1 MPTQLEGGIDLDTM
15 QIILLSIAGLIILFV
30 VVNAIIRLFKNRSNV
45 SDHYE
50 IENPDEENFPNIQ
63 SNEPEA
69 AEEVLSTKLESAKTD
84 NVEKEKID
92 NAAAHDHFMMISVH
106 SKPNTVFSDYS
117 FLQSMGSAGLEYGDH
132 KIFHYDVKTDI
143 GIQRLF
149 SVAQL
154 NKPGT
159 FDIDHVE
166 TIHCKGLL
174 MFIDLRACRK
184 QTLALD
190 CMLEAAYQLA
200 EDLDGIM
207 FEGYNTPWHDD
218 TPRALAQQLEQY
230 QKKNKNIFNEIP
242 CE

>member
-1 MPTQLEGGIDLDTM
+1 MDTM

-30 VVNAIIRLFKNRSNV
+30 IINSMVHFFRNRHVISEDDEMENQNDESFPSVQDVESEMIEEIVVENRQSAQAQAV
-45 SDHYE
+45 KKAP
-50 IENPDEENFPNIQ
+50 IENNNFI
-63 SNEPEA
+63 
-69 AEEVLSTKLESAKTD
+69 
-84 NVEKEKID
+84 
-92 NAAAHDHFMMISVH
+92 MISVH
-106 SKPNTVFSDYS
+106 AKLNAVFSGYS
-117 FLQSMGSAGLEYGDH
+117 FLQIMGSVGLEYGEH

-143 GIQRLF
+143 GTQRLF

-166 TIHCKGLL
+166 TINCKGLL
-174 MFIDLRACRK
+174 LFMDLHACRK

-200 EDLDGIM
+200 EDLNGIM
-207 FEGYNTPWHDD
+207 FEAYNIPWQDD

-230 QKKNKNIFNEIP
+230 QKNNKSTFDDIP